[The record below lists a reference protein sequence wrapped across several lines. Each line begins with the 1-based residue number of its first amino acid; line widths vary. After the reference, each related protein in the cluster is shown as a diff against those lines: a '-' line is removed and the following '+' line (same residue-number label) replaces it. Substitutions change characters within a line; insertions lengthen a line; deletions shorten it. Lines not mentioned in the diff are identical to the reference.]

1 MKKKSSEAGTK
12 YYTANNF
19 VFRHFLLLKVYSK
32 YGRYYNRDRK
42 VDNSSRKRF

>member
-19 VFRHFLLLKVYSK
+19 VFRHFLFLKVYSK
-32 YGRYYNRDRK
+32 YGCYYNRNCK
-42 VDNSSRKRF
+42 ADNSSRKRF